1 MFLIGFF
8 EKSLYI
14 LKKEVFRRIPE
25 KTGTENLPKQRKGI
39 RKMKKKLSL
48 LLALTGAAVLFAG
61 CSTVQTADV
70 KTFNNQSI
78 TASGTSVAHV
88 SGYTSGLYLLWIPL
102 LTGSAEEPGAIR
114 WNEDSVNVNAV
125 TKMVTKKS
133 AEKGGKRT
141 IDLVSMTDSV
151 NIPVPFPFILYWKT
165 ATVSG
170 NSVK

>member
-1 MFLIGFF
+1 MFAGMRLFF
-8 EKSLYI
+8 GIWRGKTDKNLVFYWIFRKISVY

-114 WNEDSVNVNAV
+114 WNEDSVNVSAV
-125 TKMVTKKS
+125 TKMVTK
-133 AEKGGKRT
+133 
-141 IDLVSMTDSV
+141 

>member
-1 MFLIGFF
+1 M
-8 EKSLYI
+8 KTI
-14 LKKEVFRRIPE
+14 LLSASIFAAALLFCGCASVEVV
-25 KTGTENLPKQRKGI
+25 KDQNLSGQKIANSGRTLAHIDAQNWGI
-39 RKMKKKLSL
+39 Y
-48 LLALTGAAVLFAG
+48 LF
-61 CSTVQTADV
+61 T
-70 KTFNNQSI
+70 
-78 TASGTSVAHV
+78 
-88 SGYTSGLYLLWIPL
+88 IPL

-114 WNEDSVNVNAV
+114 WNEDSVNVSAV